1 MCGAHLRCH
10 AGAMQAEARQ
20 KEQRMAPVD
29 VVRAAF
35 GAFNRRAL
43 DEGAL
48 YLSPDVEWHLPE
60 SVLNPSVVRGVDAL
74 RGLLEAEFEAFSE
87 VRRDPVEL
95 EEGEEGRV
103 VGTISARMRG
113 RASGIE
119 LEERAPYVFTVRR
132 GRIARGEPLA

>member
-20 KEQRMAPVD
+20 KEERMAAVD

>member
-1 MCGAHLRCH
+1 MCRAHLSCH
-10 AGAMQAEARQ
+10 AGVMQAEAPQ
-20 KEQRMAPVD
+20 SENRMAPAD

-43 DEGAL
+43 DEGAV

-95 EEGEEGRV
+95 EEDEDGRV

-119 LEERAPYVFTVRR
+119 LEERAPYVFTVCR

>member
-1 MCGAHLRCH
+1 MT
-10 AGAMQAEARQ
+10 AEVT
-20 KEQRMAPVD
+20 EDEDRMAPAD

-35 GAFNRRAL
+35 RAFNRRAL

-60 SVLNPSVVRGVDAL
+60 SVLNPSAVHGVDEL

-87 VRRDPVEL
+87 IRREPVEL
-95 EEGEEGRV
+95 EEDECGRV
-103 VGTISARMRG
+103 VGTVSARMRG

-119 LEERAPYVFTVRR
+119 LEERSPYAFTVRG
-132 GRIARGEPLA
+132 GRITRGEPLD

>member
-1 MCGAHLRCH
+1 
-10 AGAMQAEARQ
+10 MQAEVPQ
-20 KEQRMAPVD
+20 SDDRMAPAD

-35 GAFNRRAL
+35 RALNRRAL

-74 RGLLEAEFEAFSE
+74 RGLLEAELEAFSE

-95 EEGEEGRV
+95 EEDEDGRV

-119 LEERAPYVFTVRR
+119 LEERAHYVFTVRR